1 MINLPADP
9 SRLTPLVF
17 ALQSSPMNLTPFYRR
32 PGFRTAFGMAVFV
45 AAYVGALKLS
55 GADRGYLSIGL
66 DVGLF
71 LIVLVGTVALVAQF
85 VLPVKSLADRG
96 AVIQRLFDYL
106 SGARGPVMYIRN
118 GRTIESAGERGRRGS
133 GVLLVDYASAGV
145 LRTDTEFTRAIGP
158 GVTFTVPGERLAEPL
173 DLRLQC
179 RRALGSTPSVDG
191 GGQQPASLAM
201 SEDGIPISA
210 DLTVWFMLDP
220 GHTSTPRS
228 GQFPHLPPYEFNP
241 RAAERA
247 VFGHTYREGADVP
260 WSDLPLLVLID
271 LWREEAK
278 RSRLEDFLGDGG
290 SGGGSLET
298 IEANLRARLVPPL
311 EEASP
316 EPDDAD
322 TAGRE
327 YRLLR
332 ARGIR
337 VLDVRIEGLHVPE
350 AVRAEHLRR
359 WREGWEAGV
368 DDRLSQGRQQAR
380 ASQAAGERGAVKDLL
395 SGLTQT
401 LGGDLAGGQQP
412 GRRDSLTAILTDALG
427 LAQQP
432 ELLPEGAGLAQRAR
446 ELIRQIG
453 SLDEDCRPEIPEGEA

>member
-1 MINLPADP
+1 
-9 SRLTPLVF
+9 
-17 ALQSSPMNLTPFYRR
+17 MNLTPFYRR
-32 PGFRTAFGMAVFV
+32 SGFRTAVGMAVLM
-45 AAYVGALKLS
+45 AAYAGALKLS
-55 GADRGYLSIGL
+55 GSDQGSLSIGL
-66 DVGLF
+66 DLGLF
-71 LIVLVGTVALVAQF
+71 LLILVGTVALVAQF
-85 VLPVKSLADRG
+85 VLPVKSLAERG

-118 GRTIESAGERGRRGS
+118 GRTVESAGERGRRGS

-179 RRALGSTPSVDG
+179 RRTPGATPSVDG
-191 GGQQPASLAM
+191 GGQQPASLAL

-210 DLTVWFMLDP
+210 DLAVWFMLDP

-228 GQFPHLPPYEFNP
+228 GQFPNLPPYEYNP

-247 VFGHTYREGADVP
+247 VFGHTYRQGADVP
-260 WSDLPLLVLID
+260 WSDLPLLILID

-278 RSRLEDFLGDGG
+278 RCRLEDFLGDRGDA
-290 SGGGSLET
+290 SGSLET

-311 EEASP
+311 EEVPP
-316 EPDDAD
+316 EPEAAD
-322 TAGRE
+322 TTGRE

-380 ASQAAGERGAVKDLL
+380 ASQVVGERGAIKDLVEA
-395 SGLTQT
+395 LTRT
-401 LGGDLAGGQQP
+401 LGGDLASGRQP
-412 GRRDSLTAILTDALG
+412 GRRDSLAAVMTDALG

-432 ELLPEGAGLAQRAR
+432 ELLPEGAGLAQRTR
-446 ELIRQIG
+446 EIIRQIE
-453 SLDEDCRPEIPEGEA
+453 SLDEDCRPQIPEDEA